1 MKKIFLI
8 LLSIS
13 LIFFSACSKQNET
26 VEKIETKNEINTTKI
41 VTTVAPIASIIQY
54 IWGEYV
60 SVDSLIEPGF
70 SPHTFDLKPSQLIA
84 MEKADYIIATG
95 LSIDNF
101 IEKNTQEEKHILL
114 KDYVNL
120 MEWEEHNHDHHNED
134 HHDEH
139 NDEHHDEH
147 WHDEHH
153 DDHWHID
160 QHKDETLKENTE
172 IFYDPHLWLS
182 LENGVKIAEKI
193 TEILSKKD
201 PENKVV
207 FEQNLTDFKAK
218 AEKIKNNFV
227 KNTENKKLNNFV
239 IFHEA
244 YGYLFHEMNIDVS
257 KVVVLQ
263 ETAGRET
270 SVNEM
275 KHIID
280 EIKEHNVKVLYKEP
294 QLDTKLIN
302 TLVEK
307 HNLELSELDPLGKT
321 IEKNWYF
328 DTIEQNLNNL
338 LLSYE

>member
-1 MKKIFLI
+1 
-8 LLSIS
+8 
-13 LIFFSACSKQNET
+13 
-26 VEKIETKNEINTTKI
+26 
-41 VTTVAPIASIIQY
+41 
-54 IWGEYV
+54 
-60 SVDSLIEPGF
+60 
-70 SPHTFDLKPSQLIA
+70 
-84 MEKADYIIATG
+84 
-95 LSIDNF
+95 
-101 IEKNTQEEKHILL
+101 
-114 KDYVNL
+114 
-120 MEWEEHNHDHHNED
+120 
-134 HHDEH
+134 
-139 NDEHHDEH
+139 
-147 WHDEHH
+147 
-153 DDHWHID
+153 
-160 QHKDETLKENTE
+160 
-172 IFYDPHLWLS
+172 
-182 LENGVKIAEKI
+182 
-193 TEILSKKD
+193 
-201 PENKVV
+201 V

-275 KHIID
+275 KHIVD

-321 IEKNWYF
+321 IEKN
-328 DTIEQNLNNL
+328 
-338 LLSYE
+338 